1 MHMRLFLFDPPFLLT
16 LRTGRGS
23 FMGRRSGGGGE
34 EGLFGMGE
42 RKEEEG
48 KQGKDMAVMS

>member
-23 FMGRRSGGGGE
+23 FMGKRRGGGE

-48 KQGKDMAVMS
+48 KQGKDMALMS